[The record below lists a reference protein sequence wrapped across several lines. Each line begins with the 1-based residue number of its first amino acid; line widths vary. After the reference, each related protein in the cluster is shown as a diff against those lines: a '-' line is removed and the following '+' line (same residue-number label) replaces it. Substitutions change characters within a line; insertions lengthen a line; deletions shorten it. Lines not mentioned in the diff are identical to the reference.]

1 MRPATTTMTAMTAT
15 AFLSLVAFAA
25 GGCDWRDF
33 DKLSKETPVLAV
45 GAPSGYGESHSFGQ
59 ITLAV
64 APPADGSA
72 AARFVASAGT
82 KPRIAVIDLDAAGRP
97 HGQNVESPLL
107 NTLDSDSSA
116 ITAMAEIPG
125 RRLALLGVPTAPE
138 LLTLELDPPYTISP
152 FISSPEPQL
161 GVGVAAANL
170 GGGPAPEL
178 IALSAVALH
187 VYVDGQASADLAH
200 GDEGAGD
207 PCPIAL
213 VNSLPGSER
222 VNRAVVVGP
231 LLGTG
236 VQIAVGTPTTTGAGV
251 VSVFNVDV
259 ATGTFTCALA
269 LRAPA
274 SAVAEPRFGRSLAI
288 ADFNGDGIS
297 DLLVGSPPTA
307 AYLFLGPLTGTPA
320 KAIPNPNPAGDTAGD
335 FGKAV
340 AAFDMDGVAGPEALI
355 GDPSATI
362 GEKSGAGNV
371 HVFTGPTLATEL
383 TPTLVAHD
391 PKEGDGYGT
400 TVVGLSFCPGA
411 GADGGAAAGCTKLP
425 MIGAGSKIFT
435 YFTLG
440 SNDPRVK

>member
-1 MRPATTTMTAMTAT
+1 MRPATAMT
-15 AFLSLVAFAA
+15 AFLSLVGVAFAA
-25 GGCDWRDF
+25 GGCDWREF
-33 DKLSKETPVLAV
+33 DSLKKETPVLSV

-59 ITLAV
+59 ITLPV

-72 AARFVASAGT
+72 AGRFVASAGT

-107 NTLDSDSSA
+107 DSLDASSSA
-116 ITAMAEIPG
+116 ITAMAEVPG

-138 LLTLELDPPYTISP
+138 LLTMELDPPYTISS

-161 GVGVAAANL
+161 GVGVAAADL

-187 VYVDGQASADLAH
+187 VYVDGQASVDLAH
-200 GDEGAGD
+200 GDAGPGD

-213 VNSLPGSER
+213 PNSLPGGDR
-222 VNRAVVVGP
+222 VNRAVVVGR

-251 VSVFNVDV
+251 VSVFNVDL
-259 ATGTFTCALA
+259 ATQTFTCALA

-288 ADFNGDGIS
+288 ADFNADGVP

-307 AYLFLGPLTGTPA
+307 AYLFLGPLTATPA
-320 KAIPNPNPAGDTAGD
+320 KTIPNSNPAGDTAGD

-340 AAFDMDGVAGPEALI
+340 AAFDMDGIAGPEALI

-362 GEKSGAGNV
+362 GERSGAGNV
-371 HVFTGPTLATEL
+371 HVFTGPTLASEL
-383 TPTLVAHD
+383 APALVAHD
-391 PKEGDGYGT
+391 PKDGDGYGI
-400 TVVGLSFCPGA
+400 TVAGLSFCPGA
-411 GADGGAAAGCTKLP
+411 GGDGGAASGCTKLP

-440 SNDPRVK
+440 STDPRVK